1 MFSSPI
7 VYAWIAWLLVIGVIA
22 VLRFAAHQREERRRA
37 ERRSQRRT
45 GQVAGSAPD
54 KAPIVKLAENDK
66 AAAGSCRLPGAT
78 GRRGHHPA
86 RARPGHTRSGDPG
99 VTRIPA
105 VTGRLTIAHLHARH
119 TRRACLSS

>member
-45 GQVAGSAPD
+45 GQAAGSTPD
-54 KAPIVKLAENDK
+54 KALAVHRPKTTMRPPIPADYREQLV
-66 AAAGSCRLPGAT
+66 AAGIIQPAADLAT
-78 GRRGHHPA
+78 PDPA
-86 RARPGHTRSGDPG
+86 TQ
-99 VTRIPA
+99 V
-105 VTGRLTIAHLHARH
+105 
-119 TRRACLSS
+119 